1 MNPLLKDL
9 FELSISAYAY
19 LDWSGQA
26 VLVTVAVIVGLLVGL
41 GSFHW
46 VRLFHRSFKG
56 GWGSRIFATFAAG
69 FALFICLLFG
79 CLGQLG
85 PAVDDAVTRWAA
97 DLSKDQVFHARAF
110 KTAFRR
116 VFDSGLEKRK
126 KAFVWPDDRHAGQY
140 PMDNPRSI
148 TLTARVYNDLACA
161 HFETEHPFVASIIG
175 PNPGPSIERIQS
187 EINQF
192 FDREHRRGVQRATY
206 DNSRAVPLLAESLK
220 ASLHEKVGVFVGV
233 IRMRL
238 IMICVI
244 VEVLIYA
251 IVGYVAYKDLQVS
264 IAPQAGVLDLPESHV
279 RM

>member
-1 MNPLLKDL
+1 ML
-9 FELSISAYAY
+9 I
-19 LDWSGQA
+19 
-26 VLVTVAVIVGLLVGL
+26 TVAVTLGILVGL

-56 GWGSRIFATFAAG
+56 GWGSRIFAVFAAS

-85 PAVDDAVTRWAA
+85 PAVDDAVTKWAR

-116 VFDSGLEKRK
+116 VFDSGFERRKR
-126 KAFVWPDDRHAGQY
+126 AFIWPDERHAGQY
-140 PMDNPRSI
+140 PMDDPRSI
-148 TLTARVYNDLACA
+148 MLTAKTYNDLACT
-161 HFETEHPFVASIIG
+161 HFEIQHPFIASIIG
-175 PNPGPSIERIQS
+175 PNPGPSIERIQK
-187 EINQF
+187 EINTF
-192 FDREHRRGVQRATY
+192 FYREHRRGVQSATY
-206 DNSRAVPLLAESLK
+206 DNARAVPLLAESLK
-220 ASLHEKVGVFVGV
+220 ASLHEKVDDFVEA

-238 IMICVI
+238 VVICIV

-251 IVGYVAYKDLQVS
+251 VVGYVAYKDLQVS
-264 IAPQAGVLDLPESHV
+264 VAPHAGGLDLPESHV